1 MSASEVLNWGIQMK
15 KFLGASLAAILVTGL
30 LTLASPAQAAPDTGG
45 VVSPQ
50 GLCDSSTVYKSVTS
64 NQNYYQ
70 PIGPV
75 YHSINGT
82 SYANTVTFMN
92 TVSGSIGATV
102 GGYVE
107 GGVSGG
113 IATAKAQ
120 VSGSITAS
128 VSYTTQMSVQ
138 YTVPARV
145 TGYAQIGTSK
155 WKVNI
160 RTWKYNTN
168 CVSSTI
174 GTGTLDA
181 PTSIGWKT
189 WNG

>member
-1 MSASEVLNWGIQMK
+1 MK
-15 KFLGASLAAILVTGL
+15 KILGATLAGILVTGL
-30 LTLASPAQAAPDTGG
+30 MTLASPAQAAPDTGG

-50 GLCDSSTVYKSVTS
+50 GLCDSSTVYKTVTS
-64 NQNYYQ
+64 KQNYYQ
-70 PIGPV
+70 AIGPV
-75 YHSINGT
+75 YHAINGT
-82 SYANTVTFMN
+82 SYANTVTFTN
-92 TVSGSIGATV
+92 TLSGTIGATV
-102 GGYVE
+102 GGYIE

-128 VSYTTQMSVQ
+128 ASYTTSMSVQ
-138 YTVPARV
+138 YTVPALR